1 MVFGAYEK
9 YVFGPRREAIKRAKE
24 AKERAKEVAAAWKA
38 WNERRLQ
45 AEARGEPFDEPVPG
59 DEEVEGHMEGTGEHK
74 MPDEPAQYPA
84 PKVWSHNNGQAEFI
98 LRSMSESLVQVTHRD
113 QVGYIGINQNWDV
126 GRPYTWTYMD
136 RTTGPSRADMERDA
150 RPDGIHGNPSGEATP
165 EEALTLLCNILL
177 ETQGKEDSR
186 RINPEERKRSARK
199 VLGEFLDR
207 LPDWEGG

>member
-24 AKERAKEVAAAWKA
+24 AKERAKEVSAAWKA

-45 AEARGEPFDEPVPG
+45 AEARGEPFNEPVPG

-165 EEALTLLCNILL
+165 EEALTLLCNLQLVI
-177 ETQGKEDSR
+177 QRREDSR